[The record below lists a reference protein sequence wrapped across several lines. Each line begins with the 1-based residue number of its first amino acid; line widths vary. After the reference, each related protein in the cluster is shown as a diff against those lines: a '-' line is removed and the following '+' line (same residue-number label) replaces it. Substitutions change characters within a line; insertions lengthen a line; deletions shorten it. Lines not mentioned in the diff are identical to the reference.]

1 MLCVLIF
8 VNLCRTAFLWDNP
21 IFVFY
26 YHQTP
31 YTGISFLELNLWD
44 VDQHHPRVAALIGQ
58 GMTFALSAGRGFLT
72 HKGSD
77 GSVHVYA
84 ALKVPEEWLKTCGVD
99 WTDASSAV
107 LRLVAAL
114 PFDRQE
120 TRWTH
125 GQQAKYHELLTR
137 ATEIKVVNLGEYAC

>member
-99 WTDASSAV
+99 WTDASAARAK
-107 LRLVAAL
+107 LLEMFAGWEDGLLDLIRHCDDAITPRPIYAL
-114 PFDRQE
+114 PTD
-120 TRWTH
+120 H
-125 GQQAKYHELLTR
+125 
-137 ATEIKVVNLGEYAC
+137 ACPV